1 MDNKYIVLII
11 AIVIVL
17 VGAGVYL
24 YANSSDPDTVN
35 IGYLPSDH
43 HAALL
48 IAETEKKY
56 ESKGVKVNLVKFDNG
71 GNLMTAMANGE
82 VDVGYV
88 GITPALSSISKGVPV
103 KIVSS
108 VQEEGS
114 GIVVPDDSSISNVSD
129 LKDKKVAT
137 PDPSS
142 IQYMLLLYA
151 LKEAN
156 LDKNDLTISSLKSP
170 QLVDAI
176 KTKKLD
182 GIVAFEP
189 FVTQAVLN
197 ANGTEIASSNDILP
211 EHPCCVIVAREDF
224 ITNHEDKLKTI
235 LDIHNETTE
244 YILKN
249 PEEAATKLPADQFDV
264 NVEKVA
270 MKNIKF
276 TSGLS
281 DDYKNKVKDFMNI
294 EIDLGLIEKALDINK
309 IFQTI

>member
-1 MDNKYIVLII
+1 MEKKYIILII
-11 AIVIVL
+11 AIFIVL
-17 VGAGVYL
+17 IGTGTYL
-24 YANSSDPDTVN
+24 YSISSDSDSVN

-48 IAETEKKY
+48 IAEAEKKY
-56 ESKGVKVNLVKFDNG
+56 ESKGIKVNLVKFDNG

-108 VQEEGS
+108 VQDEGS
-114 GIVVPDDSSISNVSD
+114 GIVVPKDSGISTVSN
-129 LKDKKVAT
+129 LKNKTVAT

-151 LKEAN
+151 IKKVG
-156 LDKNDLTISSLKSP
+156 LDKNDLTITSLKSP

-189 FVTQAVLN
+189 FVTQAVLK
-197 ANGTEIASSNDILP
+197 ANGTEIASSHDILP
-211 EHPCCVIVAREDF
+211 GHPCCVIVAREDF
-224 ITNHEDKLKTI
+224 IKNHDNELKTI
-235 LDIHNETTE
+235 LDIHNETTD

-249 PEEAATKLPADQFDV
+249 PEEAATKLPSDLFDV
-264 NVEKVA
+264 NIEKIA

-281 DDYKNKVKDFMNI
+281 NDYKDKVKNFMNI
-294 EIDLGLIEKALDINK
+294 EVDLGLIDNALDLNK
-309 IFQTI
+309 IFQNI